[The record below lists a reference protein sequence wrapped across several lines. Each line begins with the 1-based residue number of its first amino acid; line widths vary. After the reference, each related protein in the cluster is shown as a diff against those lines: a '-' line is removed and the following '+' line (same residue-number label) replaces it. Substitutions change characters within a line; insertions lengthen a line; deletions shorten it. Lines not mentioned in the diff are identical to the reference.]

1 MNTTSAEREQ
11 LESVRVPSRRPRDE
25 EATTAEGQ
33 IVFELPLQEPH
44 HLHGFILEDWARQLC
59 RVEAAMSAMASG
71 RLSEFGHQLD
81 DIGTG
86 TIAYVLG
93 MSFAPD
99 WTLTQLK
106 SLGVRVS

>member
-1 MNTTSAEREQ
+1 
-11 LESVRVPSRRPRDE
+11 
-25 EATTAEGQ
+25 
-33 IVFELPLQEPH
+33 
-44 HLHGFILEDWARQLC
+44 
-59 RVEAAMSAMASG
+59 MSAMASG